1 MIEAS
6 RSPAEE
12 ILDHLRETLDGDL
25 VTKRMLENKVRT
37 AARILGHD
45 RIVNSPGGVTRKV
58 WRDLGS
64 MRPGAVNGARYH
76 IDTVQLEIRAVRNKQ
91 QWIEIDDG
99 RDSVTIVAEVKK
111 ASPNVQ
117 ALR

>member
-1 MIEAS
+1 IEAS

-25 VTKRMLENKVRT
+25 VTRKLLETKVRT

-45 RIVNSPGGVTRKV
+45 RIENSPGSVTRKL

-64 MRPGAVNGARYH
+64 LRPGTVNGARYYV
-76 IDTVQLEIRAVRNKQ
+76 DTIQMEIRAARNKER
-91 QWIEIDDG
+91 WTEVDG
-99 RDSVTIVAEVKK
+99 ERDSEAIVGEVKK
-111 ASPNVQ
+111 SSPNVQ